1 MSIKEK
7 MLKTIEVGINP
18 QTKEEIQEFLNDLEF
33 KKKVYST
40 ESSSIKR
47 QSNNTNLKT
56 QNSYNLNS

>member
-7 MLKTIEVGINP
+7 MLKTIELRISP
-18 QTKEEIQEFLNDLEF
+18 QTKEEIQEFLNDLES
-33 KKKVYST
+33 KKKVYSP

-47 QSNNTNLKT
+47 QSNNTNFNT